1 MKYHELDCKSII
13 TKSKLP
19 DTDYVVN
26 PYVGCSFSCLYC
38 YASFM
43 GRFVGESIENWGN
56 YVYIKKNSVEIFEKQ
71 LKKLLDKKLKSTI
84 FFSSVTDPYLPIEKK
99 YQLTRKMLEVLK
111 NNHYL
116 GLVSILTKSALV
128 LRDIDVLQELKEV
141 EVGFTITSAKDSIS
155 KALEIKA
162 PSITSRLHALSE
174 LNSQN
179 IRTYAF
185 IGPLLPHL
193 VQNPLELES
202 LISLVAQTGTKS
214 VYVEQMNLSSYI
226 KQKIISSDKTLANT
240 YLSLQ
245 KNKMQINEDFIQ
257 GLLDKY
263 GLHLRLGN
271 VIEHSK

>member
-128 LRDIDVLQELKEV
+128 LRDIDVLQELKDV

-162 PSITSRLHALSE
+162 PSITSRLHALSK

-179 IRTYAF
+179 IRTFAF

-193 VQNPLELES
+193 VQNSSELES
-202 LISLVAQTGTKS
+202 LISLIAQTGTKS
-214 VYVEQMNLSSYI
+214 VYVEHMNLSSYI
-226 KQKIISSDKTLANT
+226 KQKIISYDKTLANT

>member
-1 MKYHELDCKSII
+1 MLVAVFPVYIVMLVLWADLSANQLK
-13 TKSKLP
+13 T
-19 DTDYVVN
+19 
-26 PYVGCSFSCLYC
+26 G
-38 YASFM
+38 
-43 GRFVGESIENWGN
+43 GN

-71 LKKLLDKKLKSTI
+71 LKKLIDKKLKSTI

-99 YQLTRKMLEVLK
+99 YQLTRRMLEVLK

-155 KALEIKA
+155 KGLEIKA

-185 IGPLLPHL
+185 IGPLLPHF
-193 VQNPLELES
+193 VQNPLELKS

-226 KQKIISSDKTLANT
+226 KQKIITSDKTLANT

-245 KNKMQINEDFIQ
+245 KNKMQLNEDFIR

-271 VIEHSK
+271 VIEHNK

>member
-1 MKYHELDCKSII
+1 MKYHELDCKSVI

-19 DTDYVVN
+19 DTHYVVN

-43 GRFVGESIENWGN
+43 GRFVGESVENWGN

-71 LKKLLDKKLKSTI
+71 LKKLLDKQLKSTI

-99 YQLTRKMLEVLK
+99 YQLTRRMLEVLK

-185 IGPLLPHL
+185 IGPLLPHF

-226 KQKIISSDKTLANT
+226 KQKIITSDKTLANT

-245 KNKMQINEDFIQ
+245 KNKMQLNEDFIW

-271 VIEHSK
+271 VIEHNK

>member
-1 MKYHELDCKSII
+1 MKYHELDCKSVI

-19 DTDYVVN
+19 DTHYVVN

-71 LKKLLDKKLKSTI
+71 LKKLLDKQLKSTI

-99 YQLTRKMLEVLK
+99 YQLTRRMLEVLK

-185 IGPLLPHL
+185 IGPLLPHF

-226 KQKIISSDKTLANT
+226 KQKIITSDKTLANT

-245 KNKMQINEDFIQ
+245 KNKMQLNEDFIR

-271 VIEHSK
+271 VIEHNQ

>member
-1 MKYHELDCKSII
+1 MKYHELDCKSVI

-19 DTDYVVN
+19 DTHYVVN

-43 GRFVGESIENWGN
+43 GRFVGESVENWGN

-71 LKKLLDKKLKSTI
+71 LKKLLDKQLKSTI

-99 YQLTRKMLEVLK
+99 YQLTRRMLEVLK

-185 IGPLLPHL
+185 IGPLLPHF

-226 KQKIISSDKTLANT
+226 KQKIITSDKTLANT

-245 KNKMQINEDFIQ
+245 KNKMQLNEDFIR

-271 VIEHSK
+271 VIEHNK

>member
-1 MKYHELDCKSII
+1 MKYHELDCKSVI

-99 YQLTRKMLEVLK
+99 YQLTRRMLEVLK

-128 LRDIDVLQELKEV
+128 LRDIDVLHELKEV

-185 IGPLLPHL
+185 IGPLLPHF

-226 KQKIISSDKTLANT
+226 KQKIITSDKTLANT

-245 KNKMQINEDFIQ
+245 KNKMQLNEDFIR

-271 VIEHSK
+271 VIEHNQ